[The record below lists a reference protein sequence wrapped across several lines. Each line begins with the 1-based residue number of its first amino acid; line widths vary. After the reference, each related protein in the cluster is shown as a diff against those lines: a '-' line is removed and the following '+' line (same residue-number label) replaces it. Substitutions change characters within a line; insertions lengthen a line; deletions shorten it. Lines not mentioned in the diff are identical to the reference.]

1 MRENGDMIHL
11 QQTTTAQS
19 VTIPRPQAIPAL
31 GAWALKLSNGITR
44 TVYNFAPAPVVNGM
58 VLTMSITFE
67 KKPDKGQYT
76 YTLKCGD
83 VVVSFG
89 LAQVGQADITPTRV
103 EYKEKIETIQYNG

>member
-1 MRENGDMIHL
+1 MIHL

-19 VTIPRPQAIPAL
+19 VTIPRPQALPAL
-31 GAWALKLSNGITR
+31 GAWTLKLSNGITR
-44 TVYNFAPAPVVNGM
+44 TIYNFAPVPVVNGM
-58 VLTMSITFE
+58 VLTMNITFE

-89 LAQVGQADITPTRV
+89 LAQVRQTSMKPQRVQYSETIT
-103 EYKEKIETIQYNG
+103 TIQYNG

>member
-1 MRENGDMIHL
+1 MIQIK
-11 QQTTTAQS
+11 QQTEQQLI
-19 VTIPRPQAIPAL
+19 TIPRPQALPPS
-31 GAWALKLSNGITR
+31 GAWALKLTNGITR

-58 VLTMSITFE
+58 VLNMSITFE

-89 LAQVGQADITPTRV
+89 LAQVGQADMSPTRTT
-103 EYKEKIETIQYNG
+103 YNGTTETIQYNG

>member
-1 MRENGDMIHL
+1 MIHL

-19 VTIPRPQAIPAL
+19 VTIPRPQAIPSS
-31 GAWALKLSNGITR
+31 GAWALILRNGTTR

-58 VLTMSITFE
+58 VITMSVTFE

-89 LAQVGQADITPTRV
+89 LAQVGQTAMRPQRVQYSETIT
-103 EYKEKIETIQYNG
+103 TIQYNG